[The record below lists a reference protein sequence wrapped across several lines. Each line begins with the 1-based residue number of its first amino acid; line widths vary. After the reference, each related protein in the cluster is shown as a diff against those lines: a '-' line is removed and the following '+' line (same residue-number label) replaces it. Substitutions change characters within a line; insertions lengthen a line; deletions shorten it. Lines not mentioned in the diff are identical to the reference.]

1 MGERRYSETHEWVDV
16 DGGVAT
22 VGITDFAQ
30 SQLGDV
36 VFLELPRKGQRLT
49 AGESFGVIE
58 SVKAASDLYA
68 PVAGTVVEVNERLA
82 ANPELV
88 NSDPLGEGWLI
99 KVEAGDQLPAN
110 LMDEAAYRKLAESGA
125 GH

>member
-1 MGERRYSETHEWVDV
+1 LGERRYSETHEWVAV
-16 DGGVAT
+16 DGSVAT

-36 VFLELPRKGQRLT
+36 VFLELPRKGQRLAT
-49 AGESFGVIE
+49 GEAFGVIE

-68 PVAGTVVEVNERLA
+68 PLAGTVVEVNERLA

-88 NSDPLGEGWLI
+88 NTDPLGEGWLI
-99 KVEAGDQLPAN
+99 KVEAEGGLPDS
-110 LMDEAAYRKLAESGA
+110 LLDEAAYQKLAESGT

>member
-1 MGERRYSETHEWVDV
+1 M
-16 DGGVAT
+16 AT
-22 VGITDFAQ
+22 RQ
-30 SQLGDV
+30 Q
-36 VFLELPRKGQRLT
+36 
-49 AGESFGVIE
+49 
-58 SVKAASDLYA
+58 
-68 PVAGTVVEVNERLA
+68 VEVNERLA

>member
-1 MGERRYSETHEWVDV
+1 LGERRYSETHEWVDV

-36 VFLELPRKGQRLT
+36 VFLELPRKGQQLT
-49 AGESFGVIE
+49 AGQSFGVIE

-68 PVAGTVVEVNERLA
+68 PLAGTVVEVNERLA

-99 KVEAGDQLPAN
+99 KVEAEGGLPEN
-110 LMDEAAYRKLAESGA
+110 LLDEAAYQKLAESG